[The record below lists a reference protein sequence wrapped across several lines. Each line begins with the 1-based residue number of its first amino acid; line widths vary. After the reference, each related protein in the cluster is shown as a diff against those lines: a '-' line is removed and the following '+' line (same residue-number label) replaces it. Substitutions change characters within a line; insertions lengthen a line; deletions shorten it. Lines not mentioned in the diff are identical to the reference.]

1 MKLART
7 WTSAIIVDKSV
18 RALVDFFFGLV
29 IRTLAGTSYY
39 AGAYC
44 CLTITP
50 GALVSSSPLLAKTSD
65 TGYNFPGHPVSLRF
79 INIQIRNVSKWSSQG
94 GQWGAVFV
102 PFREMHDE
110 GKYITQLKST
120 SFSELSQMPHSRVRP
135 ATMDIQIRFPM
146 RDRTLYCA
154 RPRELH
160 EGIGVLLVIW
170 DSAQAPTNEQPTSA
184 DFTCEVTLESG
195 VQHHTVFGPT
205 HRQNYDPKI
214 FTLKQNTTDVQV
226 HHNGTVS
233 HYQLDEWN
241 LLKGFENLAQP
252 DASTSK

>member
-7 WTSAIIVDKSV
+7 WTSAIITDRTV
-18 RALVDFFFGLV
+18 RTLVDFIFG
-29 IRTLAGTSYY
+29 IIIKTLSSASYY

-50 GALVSSSPLLAKTSD
+50 GALVSSSPLLARTSD

-79 INIQIRNVSKWSSQG
+79 LNIQIRNVTKWSSHG

-102 PFREMHDE
+102 PYRELHDE
-110 GKYITQLKST
+110 GKYVEQLKST
-120 SFSELSQMPHSRVRP
+120 SFSELSQMPHARVRP
-135 ATMDIQIRFPM
+135 ASMDINIRFPM
-146 RDRTLYCA
+146 KDKTLYCA
-154 RPRELH
+154 RPRELD

-170 DSAQAPTNEQPTSA
+170 DSAQTPTNEKPTSA
-184 DFTCEVTLESG
+184 DFTCEVTLEAG

-205 HRQNYDPKI
+205 HRQNFEPSV
-214 FTLKQNTTDVQV
+214 FALKQHTSEVQV
-226 HHNGTVS
+226 HHKGNVS
-233 HYQLDEWN
+233 HYSLEEWKMLN
-241 LLKGFENLAQP
+241 DFENLSQS